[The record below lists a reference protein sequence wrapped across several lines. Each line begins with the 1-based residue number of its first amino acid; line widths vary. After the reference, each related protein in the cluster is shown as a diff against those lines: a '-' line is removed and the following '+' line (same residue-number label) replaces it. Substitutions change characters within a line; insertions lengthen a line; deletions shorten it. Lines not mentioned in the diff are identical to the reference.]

1 MTPSK
6 KAAPTVPRKG
16 SGPRVDGRR
25 ANELRPLVIK
35 RGYLKN
41 AEGSAMIEMGGTR
54 VLCAA
59 TVEERVP
66 PWLRNSGRGWVT
78 AEYSMLPR
86 SSHDR
91 IQREVN
97 RGHVGGRTQEI
108 QRLIGRSLRS
118 VVNLGALGERQ
129 ILIDCDVIEADG
141 GTRTAAITGSFLALV
156 DAIRWLAKRTE
167 FAAQPLSDFV
177 AAVSVGIV
185 NGTPSLD
192 LCYLE
197 DSKAQVDMNLI
208 MTGSG
213 RIVEIQGT
221 AEGEAFTEEELH
233 ALLDLGK
240 AGIKSLV
247 AAQKRVLG
255 LKSIPASWS

>member
-1 MTPSK
+1 MSVK
-6 KAAPTVPRKG
+6 KG
-16 SGPRVDGRR
+16 GGGRVDGRKVD
-25 ANELRPLVIK
+25 ELRPVKIT

-66 PWLRNSGRGWVT
+66 PWLRNTGRGWVT

-91 IQREVN
+91 ISREVN
-97 RGHVGGRTQEI
+97 RGHVGGRTHEI
-108 QRLIGRSLRS
+108 QRLIGRSLRA
-118 VVNLGALGERQ
+118 VTNLEALGERQ

-141 GTRTAAITGSFLALV
+141 GTRTAAITGSFIALV
-156 DAIRWLAKRTE
+156 DALRWLGKRTTLPG
-167 FAAQPLSDFV
+167 QPLRDFV

-185 NGTPSLD
+185 EGRGCLD

-197 DSKAQVDMNLI
+197 DSKAGVDMNLI
-208 MTGSG
+208 MTGDG
-213 RIVEIQGT
+213 RLVEIQGT
-221 AEGEAFTEEELH
+221 AEGEAFTEKEL
-233 ALLDLGK
+233 ASLMELGK
-240 AGIKSLV
+240 GGIKKLV
-247 AAQKRVLG
+247 ALQKRTLG
-255 LKSIPASWS
+255 LRAIPASWT

>member
-1 MTPSK
+1 M
-6 KAAPTVPRKG
+6 KASPK
-16 SGPRVDGRR
+16 RVDGRR
-25 ANELRPLVIK
+25 TTELRPLSIK

-66 PWLRNSGRGWVT
+66 PFLRNTGRGWVT

-97 RGHVGGRTQEI
+97 RGHPGGRTHEI
-108 QRLIGRSLRS
+108 QRLIGRSLRA
-118 VVNLGALGERQ
+118 VTNLEALGERQ

-141 GTRTAAITGSFLALV
+141 GTRTASITGAYVALV
-156 DAIRWLAKRTE
+156 DAIRWLGKKTPFRDP
-167 FAAQPLSDFV
+167 PLRDFV

-185 NGTPSLD
+185 DGRPCLD
-192 LCYLE
+192 LCYAE
-197 DSKAQVDMNLI
+197 DSTAQVDMNLVL
-208 MTGSG
+208 TGSG

-221 AEGEAFTEEELH
+221 AEGEAFSERELNSMMT
-233 ALLDLGK
+233 LGK
-240 AGIKSLV
+240 SGIRKLIQ
-247 AAQKRVLG
+247 AQRRVLG
-255 LKSIPASWS
+255 LKRLPSVWT

>member
-1 MTPSK
+1 MSPQ
-6 KAAPTVPRKG
+6 KG
-16 SGPRVDGRR
+16 TGPRVDGRR
-25 ANELRPLVIK
+25 ANQLRPLVIK

-66 PWLRNSGRGWVT
+66 SWMRNSGRGWIT

-91 IQREVN
+91 VQREVN
-97 RGHVGGRTQEI
+97 RGHVGGRTHEI
-108 QRLIGRSLRS
+108 QRLIGRSLRA
-118 VVNLGALGERQ
+118 VVNLEALGERQ

-141 GTRTAAITGSFLALV
+141 GTRTAAITGSFLALA
-156 DAIRWLAKRTE
+156 DAVRWLSKRTE
-167 FAAQPLSDFV
+167 LPGRPLRDYV

-185 NGTPSLD
+185 NGLPCLD

-197 DSKAQVDMNLI
+197 DAKAQVDMNLI

-213 RIVEIQGT
+213 RLVEIQGT
-221 AEGEAFTEEELH
+221 AEGEAFTEEELQS
-233 ALLDLGK
+233 LLGLGK
-240 AGIKSLV
+240 AGIKRLV

-255 LKSIPASWS
+255 MKSITPLP

>member
-1 MTPSK
+1 MTAPK
-6 KAAPTVPRKG
+6 K

-25 ANELRPLVIK
+25 VDELRPLSIK

-66 PWLRNSGRGWVT
+66 PWMRNSGRGWIT

-91 IQREVN
+91 ISREVN
-97 RGHVGGRTQEI
+97 RGHVGGRTHEI
-108 QRLIGRSLRS
+108 QRLIGRSLRA
-118 VVNLGALGERQ
+118 VVNLEALGERQ

-141 GTRTAAITGSFLALV
+141 GTRTAAITGSFLALA
-156 DAIRWLAKRTE
+156 DAVRWLTKRTE
-167 FAAQPLSDFV
+167 LPGQPLRDFV

-185 NGTPSLD
+185 NGTPCLD
-192 LCYLE
+192 LCYQE

-213 RIVEIQGT
+213 RLVEIQGT
-221 AEGEAFTEEELH
+221 AEGEAFTEKELH
-233 ALLDLGK
+233 QLLDLGK
-240 AGIKSLV
+240 GGIKKLV
-247 AAQKRVLG
+247 AAQKRILG
-255 LKSIPASWS
+255 PKTIPAP

>member
-1 MTPSK
+1 MTK
-6 KAAPTVPRKG
+6 TQTQKRT
-16 SGPRVDGRR
+16 DGRR
-25 ANELRPLVIK
+25 VTELRPLTIK

-41 AEGSAMIEMGGTR
+41 AEGSALIEMGGTR

-66 PWLRNSGRGWVT
+66 SFLRNSGRGWVT

-86 SSHDR
+86 SSAER

-97 RGHVGGRTQEI
+97 RGHPGGRTHEI
-108 QRLIGRSLRS
+108 QRLIGRSLRA
-118 VVNLGALGERQ
+118 VTNLEALGERQ

-141 GTRTAAITGSFLALV
+141 GTRTASITGAFVALV
-156 DAIRWLAKRTE
+156 DAIRWLAKKT
-167 FAAQPLSDFV
+167 PLHGSPLRDWV

-185 NGTPSLD
+185 EGRPCLD
-192 LCYLE
+192 LCYAE
-197 DSKAQVDMNLI
+197 DSKAQVDMNLV

-221 AEGEAFTEEELH
+221 AEGEAFSEREL
-233 ALLDLGK
+233 ASMMALGK
-240 AGIKSLV
+240 SGIRKLI
-247 AAQKRVLG
+247 QGQRRVLG
-255 LKSIPASWS
+255 LQKLPSIWT